1 MECSTSSTYIVLVI
15 FFSEPFSVRFSSV
28 FVMCFG
34 GATLLTNFADDMFW
48 MYLSYYGG
56 YLK

>member
-1 MECSTSSTYIVLVI
+1 
-15 FFSEPFSVRFSSV
+15 
-28 FVMCFG
+28 MCFG

-56 YLK
+56 YLKWTNNNVEVDNPFW